1 MLNRL
6 FYVIALSMLALNL
19 VGCTKP
25 VVPTDLVSKIEQ
37 KLTEHSKEN
46 FNLGFVALFD
56 SDNKKTT
63 FLARESQPDKEVENE
78 FYLRPK
84 KIYENALEDNASE
97 IKELSNITVLGLS
110 GVKIKDSLYDY
121 CKYIT
126 VDNQNRPDLV
136 ELICKLDENQ
146 EQEKAN
152 LSLKSLKVLDPKF
165 VTALGEIAEIDNI
178 GLVVFNDYK
187 TGQPKLFL
195 GKDNYFTPEVTVS
208 FPLLLAKDTKEK
220 DEKMT
225 ITSLNT
231 WTVITYRKNP
241 CKSCT
246 ISGGKVECTY
256 VKDSS
261 C

>member
-37 KLTEHSKEN
+37 KLTEHS
-46 FNLGFVALFD
+46 NLGFVALFD

-126 VDNQNRPDLV
+126 VDNQNRPDLA

-225 ITSLNT
+225 IT
-231 WTVITYRKNP
+231 YRKNP